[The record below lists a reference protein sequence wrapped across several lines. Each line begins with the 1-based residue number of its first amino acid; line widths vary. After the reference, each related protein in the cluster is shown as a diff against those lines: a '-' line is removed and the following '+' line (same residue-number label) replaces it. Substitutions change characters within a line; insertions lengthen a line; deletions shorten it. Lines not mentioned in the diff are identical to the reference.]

1 MIRLAIIEDEL
12 PAANRLKRLLG
23 DCDIK
28 TEVVAHCDSAAKT
41 KDYLATQPSLDLLL
55 CDIRLGDGLSIE
67 ALLEAQSTIPV
78 IFTTAYDEFAL
89 EAFKLYSIDY
99 LLKPI
104 APEDLHQ
111 ALQKFITF
119 TCKRADSSTQHQDV
133 FSFLSTTTKSNFT
146 LRHGNQL
153 IVIPTADIAYF
164 YAEEGC
170 TFLITRLG
178 KRYLWDATLDQL
190 QKELP
195 THEYYRIN
203 RGMLVKHN
211 AILKIEQYTNS
222 RYLLTL
228 QPDHKVETIVA
239 RERAKEFREWLGG
252 VRIKKSTFFCFA
264 FE

>member
-1 MIRLAIIEDEL
+1 MIRLALIEDEL

-23 DCDIK
+23 DCEIK

-41 KDYLATQPSLDLLL
+41 KAYLATQPAIDLLL

-67 ALLEAQSTIPV
+67 ALLESQTTIPV

-104 APEDLHQ
+104 DPEDLQ
-111 ALQKFITF
+111 LALQKFITF
-119 TCKRADSSTQHQDV
+119 TGKRTDSTTQHEGV
-133 FSFLSTTTKSNFT
+133 HSLLKTSNTKTNFT

-153 IVIPTADIAYF
+153 VVIPTTDIAYF

-170 TFLITRLG
+170 TFLVTRMG

-195 THEYYRIN
+195 THEYFRIN

-211 AILKIEQYTNS
+211 AILKIEQYPNS
-222 RYLLTL
+222 RYLLSL
-228 QPDHKVETIVA
+228 QPDHKTETIVA
-239 RERAKEFREWLGG
+239 RERAREFREWLGG
-252 VRIKKSTFFCFA
+252 
-264 FE
+264 